1 LKSEKEEEEE
11 EEEEEDCQR
20 KGLPKFTASAIL

>member
-1 LKSEKEEEEE
+1 LKSEKEEE